1 MLALRRAFLL
11 GGLLAAASLSTG
23 AHAAQISGS
32 QAIGLNSNNGLTI
45 TPPNVALSA
54 VTQFT
59 LNLVTQTGGT
69 SQTGDFV
76 GIPSVNLNQTVLN
89 TASLSTF
96 SFTSATFGT
105 FTATNGIEI
114 ASPTNTR
121 TFYFS
126 GNFTPTNPPFGATI
140 TANTASFLV
149 NMNQS
154 GGAGSAINF
163 SGTFNT
169 PAIAPPGVPEP
180 ASLAMA
186 AVPALLGLV
195 VLRKRAAK

>member
-1 MLALRRAFLL
+1 MLALRRASLL
-11 GGLLAAASLSTG
+11 GGLIAAASLSTG

-32 QAIGLNSNNGLTI
+32 QAIGLNSTNGLSI

-76 GIPSVNLNQTVLN
+76 GIPSVNLSQTTLDTTSLN
-89 TASLSTF
+89 TF
-96 SFTSATFGT
+96 SFTSASFGT
-105 FTATNGIEI
+105 FTATTGIEI
-114 ASPTNTR
+114 ASPANTR

-126 GNFTPTNPPFGATI
+126 GNFTPIIPPFAAGI
-140 TANTASFLV
+140 TQNTASFLV
-149 NMNQS
+149 NMTQS
-154 GGAGSAINF
+154 GGAGNSISF
-163 SGTFNT
+163 SGTLNT